1 MELQE
6 TSTVCGT
13 KNCKVRNLEPGSRN
27 RHTVSGY
34 GYRGATVGTGSHDLA
49 TGARATVAAAILE
62 TMIVIQTM
70 VKVVLRN
77 FAEETLFKESDFVV

>member
-34 GYRGATVGTGSHDLA
+34 GYRGATWRQRDSPDVGYHRETQGINSHKRCYGLDA
-49 TGARATVAAAILE
+49 P
-62 TMIVIQTM
+62 
-70 VKVVLRN
+70 LRCR
-77 FAEETLFKESDFVV
+77 